1 MRFKALLLFLYL
13 MPVICLAGIIATP
26 TRIIYD
32 KSSEKHTVVIRNESE
47 STFLASA
54 IFEEKGQPFFTITPP
69 IIKLRPYDKSI
80 LRVRGINTKE
90 LPKDRESVFNY
101 SITMIAS
108 DDNKP
113 LLQNRIAMA
122 NRYWFKLFY
131 RPANIG
137 NPHLN
142 SCDLEFYKS
151 EGKLDVKNNSP
162 FFSTLVFLST
172 NGKRI
177 FLTPD
182 EAMIAPY
189 SSQQIKISSDV
200 KVVEWIRINDY
211 GSLEKKCTSSL
222 M

>member
-1 MRFKALLLFLYL
+1 
-13 MPVICLAGIIATP
+13 MPIASLAGIIATP
-26 TRIIYD
+26 TRIIYTTNN
-32 KSSEKHTVVIRNESE
+32 EKHTLVIKNESE

-54 IFEEKGQPFFTITPP
+54 IFGEKGQPYFTITPP
-69 IIKLRPYDKSI
+69 IIKLKAYDKNI
-80 LRVRGINTKE
+80 LRVRGIDTQK
-90 LPKDRESVFNY
+90 LPNDRESVFNY
-101 SITMIAS
+101 SITIIAS

-113 LLQNRIAMA
+113 LQQNRITMA

-131 RPANIG
+131 RPVNIG
-137 NPHLN
+137 KPQLDV
-142 SCDLEFYKS
+142 CDLTFIKS
-151 EGKLDVKNNSP
+151 KGKLDVKNNSP

-177 FLTPD
+177 YLSPD

-189 SSQQIKISSDV
+189 SSQQIDISSDV
-200 KVVEWIRINDY
+200 KIVEWIRINDY